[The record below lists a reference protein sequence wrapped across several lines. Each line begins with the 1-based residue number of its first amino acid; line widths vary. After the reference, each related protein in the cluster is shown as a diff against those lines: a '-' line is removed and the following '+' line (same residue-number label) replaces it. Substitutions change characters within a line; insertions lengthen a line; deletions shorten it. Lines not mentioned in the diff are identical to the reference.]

1 MSASPQFAVTPINPH
16 GAVSTANANRDGSGT
31 TLLLYTVPTGG
42 VRIDDIVIK
51 ARATTTAGMIRFF
64 LSPDGVA
71 YRLLKEVPVTA
82 ITPSATVQSF
92 ESILSGLGWVL
103 SAGMRVYAST
113 EKGEAFD
120 ISVTRGGGFQ

>member
-1 MSASPQFAVTPINPH
+1 MSASPQFAVNPVNPH
-16 GAVSTANANRDGSGT
+16 GAVSTANTGRDGSGT
-31 TLLLYTVPTGG
+31 TLLLYTAPTGG

-51 ARATTTAGMIRFF
+51 ARATTTTGMIRFF

-71 YRLLKEVPVTA
+71 YRLLREVSVAA

-103 SAGMRVYAST
+103 NAGMRIYVST
-113 EKGEAFD
+113 EKAEAFD
-120 ISVTRGGGFQ
+120 ISVTKGGTFQ